1 MTEQSLT
8 VLVTGA
14 TGFIGRRLVDALD
27 AAGHRVRALTRD
39 PGEYDGPGEP
49 VLGDVLD
56 TASLAEPMAG
66 VDVAVYLVH
75 AQDESEFRRR
85 GVEAAQG
92 FGSAAAASGVR
103 QIVYLG
109 ALGEEA
115 AELPPQL
122 RSRREVEGLLG
133 ASGVP
138 VTVLRAGIVVGAGGV
153 SWEMTRQLVKNLPA
167 MVVPR
172 WADTRTQPIAVDDV
186 VRYLAGVAGVE
197 KTFGQVYEIG
207 GADQLTYV
215 HMLQSAA
222 EAIHGRR
229 VPIVTLPVMTQRLS
243 SLWIGLVTD
252 LDSTTASSLIDS
264 MSTEVIQ
271 TDDAIQDIVPGKPL
285 SYREAVERAVAEETR
300 PR

>member
-1 MTEQSLT
+1 MSDAQLA

-14 TGFIGRRLVDALD
+14 TGFIGRRLVATLVD
-27 AAGHRVRALTRD
+27 AGHRVRALTSD
-39 PGEYDGPGEP
+39 PDDYAGPGDPIES
-49 VLGDVLD
+49 DALD
-56 TASLAEPMAG
+56 PASLAEAMDG
-66 VDVAVYLVH
+66 VDIAVYLVH
-75 AQDESEFRRR
+75 AHDEGEFRRT
-85 GVEAAQG
+85 GAEAASA
-92 FGSAAAASGVR
+92 FGRAAASSGVR

-109 ALGEEA
+109 ALGEDGD
-115 AELPPQL
+115 ELPPQL

-186 VRYLAGVAGVE
+186 VRYLAGVVGVE

-215 HMLQSAA
+215 HMLQMAA
-222 EAIHGRR
+222 EVINGRR

-252 LDSTTASSLIDS
+252 VGSTTASSLIDS
-264 MSTEVIQ
+264 MSTEVLQ
-271 TDDAIQDIVPGKPL
+271 TDDAIQDIVPGRPL
-285 SYREAVERAVAEETR
+285 SYREAVDRAIAEERR